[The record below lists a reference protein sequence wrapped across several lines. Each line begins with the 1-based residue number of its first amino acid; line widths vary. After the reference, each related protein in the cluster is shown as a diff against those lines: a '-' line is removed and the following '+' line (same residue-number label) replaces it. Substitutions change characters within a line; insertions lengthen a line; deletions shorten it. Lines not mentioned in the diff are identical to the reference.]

1 MLRGTG
7 KRRSYARWARRNE
20 PSSRRERYVNAHRND
35 QDGPEK

>member
-7 KRRSYARWARRNE
+7 KRRSYARWARRNAHQGA
-20 PSSRRERYVNAHRND
+20 NADVDGHRND